1 MKIIIL
7 GKNGMLGNYIFKYL
21 GKYYDVYGVSRDQID
36 FSELGTVANK
46 IQEMFTLSDKDLV
59 VNCVGTIKP
68 RCDQLGPINAIS
80 VNSILPHI
88 LADDSKNRG
97 YKIIHPTTDCIYSGK
112 TGNYTEESVMDV
124 SDLYGVSKYMGE
136 NENST
141 NLRVSIIGEEIY
153 NKRSLVE
160 WCKTLEGKCA
170 NGFTDHH
177 WNGVTCLTYAK
188 IINKMITD
196 NIWWRGTRH
205 ALSPKALNKYDLVKL
220 ITDTFKIKVNLKPV
234 ESGSICN
241 RTLQTKYMENS
252 RFKVSELQ
260 EQVEEMKEFSS
271 VLHCK

>member
-21 GKYYDVYGVSRDQID
+21 SKYYDVYGVTRDQID
-36 FSELGTVANK
+36 FKDSGSMPEKFQG
-46 IQEMFTLSDKDLV
+46 MFALSDEDLV

-80 VNSILPHI
+80 INSILPHI
-88 LADDSKNRG
+88 LANDSTKRG
-97 YKIIHPTTDCIYSGK
+97 YKLIHPTTDCIYSGK
-112 TGNYTEESVMDV
+112 TGNYTEESSMDV
-124 SDLYGVSKYMGE
+124 TDIYGVSKYMGE

-141 NLRVSIIGEEIY
+141 NLRVSIIGEEIN

-188 IINKMITD
+188 IINKMITE
-196 NIWWRGTRH
+196 NIWWKGTRH
-205 ALSPKALNKYDLVKL
+205 ALSPKAINKYDLVKL
-220 ITDTFKIKVNLKPV
+220 ITDTFKIKVNLKSV
-234 ESGSICN
+234 DSGSTCN
-241 RTLQTKYMENS
+241 RTLQTKHLENS
-252 RFKVSELQ
+252 RFKVPELQ
-260 EQVEEMKEFSS
+260 EQIEEMKEFSNL
-271 VLHCK
+271 LHSR